1 MNPLLLA
8 VGMRGSKEL
17 CELDLLPQPP
27 HCDIPQVEV
36 GVVILVILVTLL
48 AAMVQTVAGF
58 GFSLLAVPALTM
70 FMEPAQA
77 VPLSAMLSFL
87 NANRV
92 AQQTRGE
99 TPWRL
104 VLLLLLGS
112 LVGLPL
118 GLQVLLYLSPDLLR
132 FLVGTVSA
140 SMALA
145 IAVGFRWPHSD
156 RASLL
161 TGFVSGILST
171 STAINGPP
179 IVLYLQAAGLRPEVF
194 RGALSNLFVLN
205 GIFALGSFGIAGL
218 IGYGSLQ
225 LLLVGLPFLFVGH
238 WWGERLLDRL
248 DADRFRSFVLVL
260 LGIASTAIAIAALLR
275 AAPFW

>member
-1 MNPLLLA
+1 M
-8 VGMRGSKEL
+8 
-17 CELDLLPQPP
+17 
-27 HCDIPQVEV
+27 
-36 GVVILVILVTLL
+36 ILVTLV

-58 GFSLLAVPALTM
+58 GFSLLAVPTLAM

-104 VLLLLLGS
+104 VVLLLVGS
-112 LVGLPL
+112 LVGLPF
-118 GLQVLLYLSPDLLR
+118 GLQVLLYLSPDVLR
-132 FLVGTVSA
+132 FLVGAVSA
-140 SMALA
+140 LMALA
-145 IAVGFRWPHSD
+145 IAIGFRWSHSD

-161 TGFVSGILST
+161 TGFVSGVLST

-205 GIFALGSFGIAGL
+205 GIFALAGFVAAGL
-218 IGYGSLQ
+218 IGSDSLQ
-225 LLLVGLPFLFVGH
+225 LLLAGVPFLFLGH
-238 WWGERLLDRL
+238 WWGSRLLERLDP
-248 DADRFRSFVLVL
+248 DRFRAFVLVL
-260 LGIASTAIAIAALLR
+260 LGIASAAIAVAALLR
-275 AAPFW
+275 MASFW

>member
-1 MNPLLLA
+1 M
-8 VGMRGSKEL
+8 G
-17 CELDLLPQPP
+17 
-27 HCDIPQVEV
+27 CDIPCVEV
-36 GVVILVILVTLL
+36 GVVILTTLV

-58 GFSLLAVPALTM
+58 GFSLLAVPTLAI

-104 VLLLLLGS
+104 VMLLLVGS
-112 LVGLPL
+112 LVGLPI

-132 FLVGTVSA
+132 VLVGTVSA
-140 SMALA
+140 LMAAA
-145 IAVGFRWPHSD
+145 IAIGFRWPHSD

-161 TGFVSGILST
+161 TGFVSGLLST

-205 GIFALGSFGIAGL
+205 GIFAIGGFILAGL
-218 IGYGSLQ
+218 IGTES
-225 LLLVGLPFLFVGH
+225 LLLLLAGIPFLFLGH
-238 WWGERLLDRL
+238 WVGDRLLDRL

-260 LGIASTAIAIAALLR
+260 LGMASASIAIAALLR
-275 AAPFW
+275 MASFW

>member
-1 MNPLLLA
+1 LERILTFD
-8 VGMRGSKEL
+8 GRGSKAPREIEL
-17 CELDLLPQPP
+17 LRLPSD
-27 HCDIPQVEV
+27 CDIPSVEV
-36 GVVILVILVTLL
+36 GTVILVIFVTLV

-58 GFSLLAVPALTM
+58 GFSLLAVPALAI

-77 VPLSAMLSFL
+77 VPLSAMLSFV

-104 VLLLLLGS
+104 VLLLLVGS
-112 LVGLPL
+112 LFGLPL

-140 SMALA
+140 LMALA

-156 RASLL
+156 RASFL

-179 IVLYLQAAGLRPEVF
+179 IVLYLQAAGLRAEVF

-205 GIFALGSFGIAGL
+205 GIFALGSFLIAGL
-218 IGYGSLQ
+218 IGYDSLK
-225 LLLVGLPFLFVGH
+225 LLLLGLPFLFVGH
-238 WWGERLLDRL
+238 WCGERLLNLL
-248 DADRFRSFVLVL
+248 DAERFRSFVLLL
-260 LGIASTAIAIAALLR
+260 LGMASTAIAIAALLR
-275 AAPFW
+275 VVPFW

>member
-1 MNPLLLA
+1 M
-8 VGMRGSKEL
+8 
-17 CELDLLPQPP
+17 LPQPSD
-27 HCDIPQVEV
+27 CDNPQVEV
-36 GVVILVILVTLL
+36 GVVILVILVTSV

-58 GFSLLAVPALTM
+58 GFSLLAVPALAM

-118 GLQVLLYLSPDLLR
+118 GLQILLYLSPDLLR

-156 RASLL
+156 KASFL

-194 RGALSNLFVLN
+194 RGTLSNLFVLN
-205 GIFALGSFGIAGL
+205 GIFALGSFLLAGL
-218 IGYGSLQ
+218 VSYNSLK

-238 WWGERLLDRL
+238 WCGERLLERL
-248 DADRFRSFVLVL
+248 EAERFRSFVLLL
-260 LGIASTAIAIAALLR
+260 LGVASTGIAIASLLR